1 MTKKHKKTFI
11 ESDLVV
17 LKDYWLSGFDGNYI
31 AVKLECKVDQ
41 IDLELKKMALLNHNQ
56 TSRGRALNGNE
67 VLRFETRE
75 NLIKFLRERQPKSN
89 ETTVIEVMSDHE
101 LLLKYGIHNYQK
113 FVSKLPNDD
122 GKKQN
127 NNLINRKKFVSTGMS
142 AIVFLIMMSF
152 YFGYPITLN
161 EANVLVFAGATVNS
175 FLYILIISIFCI
187 GLSRCIFTIYV
198 YLQRTVKNNDAT
210 NDLGFERWNIV
221 RTNRL
226 KLLAN
231 FGYELNHIGEA
242 LRGVFYSENSDTR
255 KHVGKRSDIEDIDTF
270 TEASVRAKLVQLGL
284 YRAYQEKNW
293 DYQENQLKTLSKK
306 LKKDFGNSVPKRIGD
321 RLKDPKY
328 IKSLISHHE
337 NKVIE
342 FKETFFVNNRT
353 TKKDPVIIHAALK
366 AICGFLNTTGG
377 TLLIGVKDNQTING
391 IFDDNYTEKD
401 KYKRDIQNR
410 IKATFGLRA
419 VEHILIEITK
429 MPGSEEIC
437 AIQCEKSASPV
448 WCIHKDYNKI
458 KNPADADKEIF
469 YVRNNAETVEYPPSK
484 LVDYVKRNWE

>member
-1 MTKKHKKTFI
+1 MTKKRKKTFT
-11 ESDLVV
+11 ESDLIM
-17 LKDYWLSGFDGNYI
+17 LKDYWLSGFDGSYI
-31 AVKLECKVDQ
+31 AVKLECKVGQ
-41 IDLELKKMALLNHNQ
+41 IDLELQKMGLLNPSE

-75 NLIKFLRERQPKSN
+75 NLIKFLRERQPKRN
-89 ETTVIEVMSDHE
+89 ETTVTEVISDHE
-101 LLLKYGIHNYQK
+101 LLLKYGINNYQK
-113 FVSKLPNDD
+113 FVSKPPNIDE
-122 GKKQN
+122 KKQI
-127 NNLINRKKFVSTGMS
+127 NNLIDRKKLISTGMS
-142 AIVFLIMMSF
+142 AIVFLIMVSF
-152 YFGYPITLN
+152 YFGYSITLN
-161 EANVLVFAGATVNS
+161 ETKVFVFAGATVNS

-187 GLSRCIFTIYV
+187 GLSRSIFTIYN
-198 YLQRTVKNNDAT
+198 YLQRTVINNDAT
-210 NDLGFERWNIV
+210 NYLGYERWNIA

-242 LRGVFYSENSDTR
+242 LRGVPYVENSEI
-255 KHVGKRSDIEDIDTF
+255 KKQLAKRSKIEDNSTF
-270 TEASVRAKLVQLGL
+270 TDASVRAKLVQLGL

-293 DYQENQLKTLSKK
+293 DYQKNQLKILSKK
-306 LKKDFGNSVPKRIGD
+306 LKKDFGNSVPKGIGD

-342 FKETFFVNNRT
+342 FKETFFVNTRT

-366 AICGFLNTTGG
+366 AICGFLNTAGG
-377 TLLIGVKDNQTING
+377 TLLIGVKDNQSING
-391 IFDDNYTEKD
+391 VFDDNYTEKD